1 MLTIARWKVITSLV
15 LCLLGLIYAFPNF
28 LSDENLKKIPS
39 WLPHERVNLGLD
51 LQGGSHLLLEVD
63 VKAGLKERLSFT
75 LDALRKTLR
84 AEKIGYLDLSLDPR
98 GEFITFQLR
107 DSNQAEKITSIIK
120 KMDNE
125 LEAIL
130 EEKGCKITFTK
141 ASIAERKRSIVDQS
155 IEIVRRRIDELG
167 TKEPSIQRQGDDRIL
182 IQIPGLSDPGRIK
195 NLLGKTAK
203 MTFHL
208 VHEEQPYAAKLDDI
222 VPPGAEILPSE
233 DVRQDGRK
241 IFYVLRKE
249 SLLGGESLID
259 AGVNF
264 DEYHRPQVSFRF
276 DPLGAKKFG
285 DVTTK
290 NIHRQLAI
298 VLDGKVISAPTI
310 QTPITGGNGVIT
322 GKFTVQEANDLALLM
337 RAGALVAPLLVLEE
351 RTVGP
356 DLGADSIASG
366 RYATILSVI
375 MVAVFMLIA
384 YSLFGFFANVA
395 MLFNLILTIAVLSLI
410 GATLTLP
417 GIAGIAL
424 TMGMAVDAN
433 VLINERIKEELRHG
447 RKMFSAID
455 VGYRQAMNTILDSNL
470 TTLIGAAALFFFGT
484 GPVKGFG
491 ITLAIGILISM
502 FTATTL
508 SRVFVTYWV
517 NWSKP
522 TKLPI

>member
-1 MLTIARWKVITSLV
+1 MLIFARWKVLTSFI
-15 LCLLGLIYAFPNF
+15 LCLFGLVYAFPNF
-28 LSDENLKKIPS
+28 ISDEKLKHIPS

-63 VKAGLKERLSFT
+63 VKAGLKERLSFV
-75 LDALRKTLR
+75 LDSLRKTLR
-84 AEKIGYLDLSLDPR
+84 AEKIGYLDLSLDAT
-98 GEFITFQLR
+98 GEFILFQLR
-107 DSNQAEKITSIIK
+107 DLSQGEKITSIIR
-120 KMDNE
+120 KMDSE
-125 LEAIL
+125 LEAQI
-130 EEKGCKITFTK
+130 EGNNCKISFTK
-141 ASIAERKRSIVDQS
+141 ASIIERQKSIIDQS

-182 IQIPGLSDPGRIK
+182 IQIPGLSDPGRVK

-203 MTFHL
+203 MTFRL
-208 VHEEQPYAAKLDDI
+208 LHEEHPYASNSQEIAL
-222 VPPGAEILPSE
+222 PGTEILPSD
-233 DVRQDGRK
+233 DVRQDGRQ
-241 IFYVLRKE
+241 IFYVVQKE
-249 SLLGGESLID
+249 NLLGGESLID

-276 DPLGAKKFG
+276 DNLGAKKFG
-285 DVTTK
+285 GITTK
-290 NIHRQLAI
+290 NTHRQLAI
-298 VLDGKVISAPTI
+298 ILDGKVISAPTI

-337 RAGALVAPLLVLEE
+337 RAGALVAPLVVLEE

-366 RYATILSVI
+366 SYATILSVV

-384 YSLFGFFANVA
+384 YSLFGLFANIAV
-395 MLFNLILTIAVLSLI
+395 LFNLILTVAILSLI

-447 RKMFSAID
+447 RKMLSAID

-470 TTLIGAAALFFFGT
+470 TTLIGAAALFLFGT

-508 SRVFVTYWV
+508 TRVFVTYWV

-522 TKLPI
+522 KKLPI

>member
-1 MLTIARWKVITSLV
+1 MLTLARWKVLTSLI

-28 LSDENLKKIPS
+28 VSEERLKKVPS
-39 WLPHERVNLGLD
+39 WVPHEQVNLGLD

-63 VKAGLKERLSFT
+63 VKAGLKERLSFM

-84 AEKIGYLDLSLDPR
+84 AEKIGYLDLSLDPT
-98 GEFITFQLR
+98 GDFITFQLR
-107 DSNQAEKITSIIK
+107 DQDHAEKIKSLVK
-120 KMDNE
+120 KMDSE

-130 EEKGCKITFTK
+130 EGRVCKISFTN
-141 ASIAERKRSIVDQS
+141 ASITERQRSIVEQS

-167 TKEPSIQRQGDDRIL
+167 TKEPSIQRQGSDRIL
-182 IQIPGLSDPGRIK
+182 IQIPGLSDPSRVK

-203 MTFHL
+203 MTFRLLHDE
-208 VHEEQPYAAKLDDI
+208 HPYAAKLED
-222 VPPGAEILPSE
+222 VAPAGTEILPSDE
-233 DVRQDGRK
+233 VRQDGRK
-241 IFYVLRKE
+241 IFYVVRKE
-249 SLLGGESLID
+249 NLLGGESLVD
-259 AGVNF
+259 AGVSF

-276 DPLGAKKFG
+276 DNLGAKKFG
-285 DVTTK
+285 DITNQ
-290 NIHRQLAI
+290 NIHKQLAI

-337 RAGALVAPLLVLEE
+337 RAGALVAPLTVLEE

-356 DLGADSIASG
+356 DLGADSISSG
-366 RYATILSVI
+366 KYATMLSVI

-384 YSLFGFFANVA
+384 YSLFGFFANIA
-395 MLFNLILTIAVLSLI
+395 MLFNLILTVAVLSLI

-447 RKMFSAID
+447 RKMLSAID

-470 TTLIGAAALFFFGT
+470 TTLIGAAALFLFGT

-508 SRVFVTYWV
+508 TRVLVTYWV

-522 TKLPI
+522 KKLPI

>member
-1 MLTIARWKVITSLV
+1 MLTFARWKVLTSLI

-28 LSDENLKKIPS
+28 VSEEKLKKIPS

-63 VKAGLKERLSFT
+63 VKAGLKERLSFV
-75 LDALRKTLR
+75 LDNLRKTLR
-84 AEKIGYLDLSLDPR
+84 TEKIGYLDLSLDST
-98 GEFITFQLR
+98 EDIITFQLR
-107 DSNQAEKITSIIK
+107 DQSQAEKISTIIK
-120 KMDNE
+120 KQDPD
-125 LEAIL
+125 LEVKL
-130 EEKGCKITFTK
+130 EGKICKITFTR
-141 ASIAERKRSIVDQS
+141 ASIAERQRSIVDQS

-167 TKEPSIQRQGDDRIL
+167 TKEPSIQRQGDDRVL
-182 IQIPGLSDPGRIK
+182 IQIPGLSDPGRVK

-203 MTFHL
+203 MTFRLLHDE
-208 VHEEQPYAAKLDDI
+208 HPYASNQKD
-222 VPPGAEILPSE
+222 VSPPGTEILPND
-233 DVRQDGRK
+233 DVRQDGK
-241 IFYVLRKE
+241 AIFYVVRKE
-249 SLLGGESLID
+249 NLLGGESLVD
-259 AGVNF
+259 AGVSF

-276 DPLGAKKFG
+276 DNLGAKKFG
-285 DVTTK
+285 DITSK

-337 RAGALVAPLLVLEE
+337 RAGALVAPLVVLEE

-366 RYATILSVI
+366 RYATMLSVV

-384 YSLFGFFANVA
+384 YSLFGFFANAA
-395 MLFNLILTIAVLSLI
+395 MLFNLILTVAVLSLI

-447 RKMFSAID
+447 RKMLSAID

-470 TTLIGAAALFFFGT
+470 TTLIGAAALFLFGT

-502 FTATTL
+502 FTAIILT
-508 SRVFVTYWV
+508 RVFVTYWV